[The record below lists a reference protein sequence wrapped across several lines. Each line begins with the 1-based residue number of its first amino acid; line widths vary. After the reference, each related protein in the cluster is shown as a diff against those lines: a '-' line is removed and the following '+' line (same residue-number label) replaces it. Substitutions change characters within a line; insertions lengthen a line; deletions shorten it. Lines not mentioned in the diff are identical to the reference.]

1 MTEQLTKEQR
11 QQVLFFELISMF
23 QSAAWQQLG
32 KIKNPITDKLEPD
45 LEQARLSIDMLAMI
59 RDRMDASLNPEEKSL
74 LDQIL
79 TNLRLNYVDEL
90 EKLKKQTPPKAEA
103 KPEQTENPTP
113 N

>member
-1 MTEQLTKEQR
+1 MSEQLTKEQR
-11 QQVLFFELISMF
+11 QQILFFELISMF

-45 LEQARLSIDMLAMI
+45 LEQARLSIDMLTMI
-59 RDRMDASLNPEEKSL
+59 RDRMDASLNPEEKSM

-90 EKLKKQTPPKAEA
+90 GREKKEPAS
-103 KPEQTENPTP
+103 KPEAATDPKTAN
-113 N
+113 